1 MAFSVRDVPTFLR
14 SAKTDARAT
23 ALRRDFGAAEGFN
36 RLYAELGDPW
46 KSEARRRSSYQ
57 DRKNGKLVECLP
69 AAQFDQVLDL
79 GCGLGGLTR
88 LLAGRAAQVTGTD
101 VAASAI
107 AGAKVASADFANLRY
122 LQSDILNLPDEF
134 TGRFDVVIVADV
146 LYYIDPLPDALLKQA
161 VAKITATLRPNGH
174 CLVADHYFSGFDRD
188 SRASVRIH
196 DAFRWSPSLQH
207 VSQRRGWFYV
217 ADLLRKSG

>member
-1 MAFSVRDVPTFLR
+1 MAFSIRDVPTFLK
-14 SAKTDARAT
+14 SARTDARAT

-46 KSEARRRSSYQ
+46 LAEARRKSSYQ
-57 DRKNGKLVECLP
+57 HRKNCKLVGLLP
-69 AAQFDQVLDL
+69 AARFDQVLDL

-88 LLAGRAAQVTGTD
+88 LLAGRAGQVVGTD
-101 VAASAI
+101 VAASAV
-107 AGAKVASADFANLRY
+107 AGAKRASADFANLGY
-122 LQSDILNLPDEF
+122 VQSDILNLPAEF

-146 LYYIDPLPDALLKQA
+146 LYYIEPLSDAVLKQA
-161 VAKITATLRPNGH
+161 VAKIAATLKPNGH

-188 SRASVRIH
+188 SRNSIRIH
-196 DAFRWSPSLQH
+196 DAFRWSPSLHH